1 MYKISLLII
10 LALFQSA
17 PLGGAVQKSLPTDK
31 LYNQGQYEQA
41 IKQWQEALK
50 QEPPSAQLH
59 SNLGCALYRAGH
71 TAEALKEWQTA
82 LSSTQDNLQ
91 SARIYYNIGNYYYEE
106 HDKAKAIDAYKAAL
120 RLNPDDKK
128 AKYNLEVALKNEPP
142 NPPQPPPP
150 PANNPNNSGDPPP
163 PKPNEPPKSPGMSPE
178 EAENILNAVQ
188 QNERGNIN
196 KGKKPNSSPQAN
208 SQRDW

>member
-10 LALFQSA
+10 LYLFQPAPIGNSA
-17 PLGGAVQKSLPTDK
+17 QSTSHSDNF
-31 LYNQGQYEQA
+31 YNQGQYEQA
-41 IKQWQEALK
+41 IKQWQTALK
-50 QEPPSAQLH
+50 QEPQSAQLH

-82 LSSTQDNLQ
+82 LSSAQDNLQ
-91 SARIYYNIGNYYYEE
+91 AARIYYNIGNYYYDE
-106 HDKAKAIDAYKAAL
+106 HDKAKAIDAYKTAL
-120 RLNPDDKK
+120 LLNPDDKR

-142 NPPQPPPP
+142 PQPPP
-150 PANNPNNSGDPPP
+150 PANNPNNSGEPPP
-163 PKPNEPPKSPGMSPE
+163 PKPNEPQKSPGMSPE

-188 QNERGNIN
+188 QNERGNLN
-196 KGKKPNSSPQAN
+196 KGKKPNNSPQVN